1 MSHHGDMGT
10 GANHR
15 TAAIWLW
22 PEFAAYL
29 GPSLHLDAHAT
40 AVNCYALGVDSPF
53 DLFVDDRH
61 RRVRSALIPARTAHR
76 VIAGTGRMLFFYHFS
91 ADRPAHPDEA
101 AVLAHLT
108 GTPDPRSLC
117 RLRHGDHPGVPR
129 DPRIARAV
137 EMLTRAPEAA
147 NSAAEIAA
155 ALHLSRSYFLHLF
168 TVHTGTSFRRY
179 RLWARLIRA
188 GRSLAE
194 GHELTRAA
202 ADAGFASPSHFSD
215 TFHAL
220 FGLTATALLT
230 TGPRIV
236 VPDDL
241 ADPRTGLPAISSIR
255 PDDRESRGVG
265 HGAGP
270 SMTSV

>member
-117 RLRHGDHPGVPR
+117 RLILGDHPAVPR

-230 TGPRIV
+230 TDPRIV

-241 ADPRTGLPAISSIR
+241 ADPRTGLPAISSN
-255 PDDRESRGVG
+255 
-265 HGAGP
+265 
-270 SMTSV
+270 